1 MKVYVQIAE
10 LKSRLSEHLRMV
22 RGGQPLIVM
31 DRKTPIARI
40 VPFEQG
46 HTGLVIRKRKEGA
59 PKFWEIPLPPPVD
72 LKGVDLMKILEEE
85 RADRDLLE

>member
-1 MKVYVQIAE
+1 MKIHVQITQ
-10 LKSRLSEHLRMV
+10 LKSHLSEHLRTV

-40 VPFEQG
+40 VPYEEG
-46 HTGLVIRKRKEGA
+46 PVGIIIRKRKEGA
-59 PKFWEIPLPPPVD
+59 PRFQDIPLPPPLNPPID
-72 LKGVDLMKILEEE
+72 IQKYLDEE

>member
-1 MKVYVQIAE
+1 MTIYVQIAN
-10 LKSRLSEHLRMV
+10 LKSRLSEHLRTV

-40 VPFEQG
+40 VPYEEG
-46 HTGLVIRKRKEGA
+46 PVGIVIRKRKEGA
-59 PKFWEIPLPPPVD
+59 PRFEDIPLPPPLD
-72 LKGVDLMKILEEE
+72 RRIDIQKYLDEE